1 MKTFFRLYMDG
12 VIAAMRKE
20 DFVKKINLQD
30 WRSCPD
36 KCVGRGTAYSS
47 LNIGTRI
54 SKRKLI
60 P

>member
-12 VIAAMRKE
+12 VIAAMRRE

-30 WRSCPD
+30 WRSRPD

-47 LNIGTRI
+47 
-54 SKRKLI
+54 
-60 P
+60 

>member
-1 MKTFFRLYMDG
+1 MKTAFRLYMDG

-20 DFVKKINLQD
+20 EFVKKINLQD

-47 LNIGTRI
+47 
-54 SKRKLI
+54 
-60 P
+60 